1 MKNTILIWI
10 MLLGIWGCSNDD
22 DSSFD
27 TSLPRENISFKAIPG
42 GAIMY
47 YNLAGNKEVFSVRAK
62 YMDARGKEVVVDGT
76 YLSDSLTL
84 VGFDD
89 ARQNIPVQL
98 SFFNHRMEE
107 SGGMELTFDT
117 EDSAP
122 AAFFKTVEVTS
133 GWNGFQIAYDAP
145 QSTGL
150 AHIFYLGENPL
161 THEPDTLWLQ
171 TLSITKGHNVHAF
184 SLQQERPRNTI
195 IITTEDFR
203 GYRVKKGVW
212 EDIEAYAITQYPSN
226 NISVKDPLGIIEENK
241 TYRLGSQYL
250 FDGKTKGEARMLEGN
265 VDKQAYLFAT
275 KMNSVGKYWV
285 LDLGE
290 KQMIARLRMYAA
302 YKWSLFIAS
311 WNWRGQLSDKY
322 PSEVTIYGS
331 NDMEDEESWEQLGYF
346 YQSPLVEGWAA
357 KSNTFITDLT
367 VLERQEPL
375 YADINC
381 VANGQ
386 EYRYIKM
393 LVNDTF
399 HYDGQLTYQNPN
411 KIIALSELEVFVK
424 K

>member
-1 MKNTILIWI
+1 
-10 MLLGIWGCSNDD
+10 MLLGIWGCSNEDGN
-22 DSSFD
+22 SFE
-27 TSLPRENISFKAIPG
+27 TSVPRENITFKAVPG
-42 GAIMY
+42 GAVMY
-47 YNLAGNKEVFSVRAK
+47 YNLKGNKEVFSIRAR
-62 YMDARGKEVVVDGT
+62 YLDARGQEVSVDGT
-76 YLSDSLTL
+76 YLSDSLNL

-89 ARQNIPVQL
+89 ARQNVPVKL
-98 SFFNHRMEE
+98 SFFNHKLEE
-107 SGGMELTFDT
+107 SDGMEMVFDT

-122 AAFFKTVEVTS
+122 AAFFKTVEVTP

-161 THEPDTLWLQ
+161 THQPDTLWLQ
-171 TLSITKGHNVHAF
+171 TLSITEGHNVHAF
-184 SLQQERPRNTI
+184 SLQQERPSNTI

-203 GYRVKKGVW
+203 GYRVKKGMW
-212 EDIEAYAITQYPSN
+212 ENIETYAITQYPST
-226 NISVKDPLGIIEENK
+226 NISVHDPLGIIEENN

-275 KMNSVGKYWV
+275 KRNTVGGYWI

-290 KQMIARLRMYAA
+290 EQMIARLRMYAA
-302 YKWSLFIAS
+302 YKWNLTIPG
-311 WNWRGQLSDKY
+311 WYWMGQLSDKY

-346 YQSPLVEGWAA
+346 FQSPLVEGWAG
-357 KSNTFITDLT
+357 KSNTVISDLS
-367 VLERQEPL
+367 VLGRQDPL

-381 VANGQ
+381 VANGK
-386 EYRYIKM
+386 EYRYVKM
-393 LVNDTF
+393 LVHNTF
-399 HYDGQLTYQNPN
+399 RYDGKLLYQNKN
-411 KIIALSELEVFVK
+411 NIIALSELEVFVK